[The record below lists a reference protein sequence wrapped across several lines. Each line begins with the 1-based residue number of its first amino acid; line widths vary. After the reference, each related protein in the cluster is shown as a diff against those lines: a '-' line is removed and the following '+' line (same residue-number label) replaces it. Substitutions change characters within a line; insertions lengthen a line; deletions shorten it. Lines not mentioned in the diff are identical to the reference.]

1 MIENRV
7 EVSINGGLWCY
18 RTVEISGQSY
28 NRADDG
34 NEGDAGDLMRVKERN
49 EVPTKA
55 RKNSLCN
62 VEWSKVNFVKTE
74 KVLVSFETKENQKN
88 KRKMAFK

>member
-1 MIENRV
+1 
-7 EVSINGGLWCY
+7 
-18 RTVEISGQSY
+18 
-28 NRADDG
+28 
-34 NEGDAGDLMRVKERN
+34 MRVKERN

-62 VEWSKVNFVKTE
+62 VEWSKVNFVKIE

-88 KRKMAFK
+88 KRKMTFK